1 MEQELEIAS
10 NDPGHPLRV
19 LEDLGSAEYGAFS
32 QTAHLMAQ
40 AWGLRQN
47 LALQRGSFLSWMRV
61 PGDVLMPCI
70 CPTGETMRHCLVGPR
85 GARDAA
91 VYARIDMLAWHDV
104 MSILSIQHSFC

>member
-19 LEDLGSAEYGAFS
+19 LEDLGSAEYGAFV
-32 QTAHLMAQ
+32 QTAHLLAQ

-47 LALQRGSFLSWMRV
+47 LATQRGSFLSWMRV

-70 CPTGETMRHCLVGPR
+70 CPTGKTRR
-85 GARDAA
+85 GGEGTGGNSVARGGT
-91 VYARIDMLAWHDV
+91 VFGT
-104 MSILSIQHSFC
+104 SF